1 MSQYTVKPITKSI
14 TLKASWV
21 LNCLVKWN
29 PSMMHDLS
37 LKVVIVTGANS
48 GIGYHMASGFASRDA
63 IVIMACRNIEK
74 GKAAREKLLKKHPG
88 TMIHVMELDLADLES
103 IGRFTDEILV
113 KYKNLDILVNN
124 AGVMIPPKSET
135 KDGFELQIGTNHL
148 GHFALTG
155 KLFPLLK
162 GTPGSR
168 VVTVSSI
175 AHNMGD
181 INLEDL
187 NYKSRK
193 YKKWPAYG
201 QSKLANL
208 MFAIEFDR
216 KLKSSGLD
224 VKSFGSHP
232 GYSRTKLQRYSI
244 FWRFLNI
251 IAMRAK
257 TGAKSTLF
265 AATSNLANDCVYW
278 GPTGPLDAWGKIG
291 KSKINEKAMDEK
303 VAKKLWELSEE
314 LTGVKYEF

>member
-1 MSQYTVKPITKSI
+1 
-14 TLKASWV
+14 
-21 LNCLVKWN
+21 
-29 PSMMHDLS
+29 MMQDLS
-37 LKVVIVTGANS
+37 LRVVIVTGANC
-48 GIGYHMASGFASRDA
+48 GIGYHMAAGFASRDA
-63 IVIMACRNIEK
+63 IVIMACRNVEK
-74 GKAAREKLLKKHPG
+74 GKAAREKLLKKYPG

-124 AGVMIPPKSET
+124 AGVMIPPKSKT

-162 GTPGSR
+162 STPGSR

-175 AHNMGD
+175 AHNIGE
-181 INLEDL
+181 INLNDL
-187 NYKSRK
+187 NFETRK
-193 YKKWPAYG
+193 YKKWKAYG

-216 KLKSSGLD
+216 RLKASGIN

-232 GYSRTKLQRYSI
+232 GYSRTKLQRHSI
-244 FWRFLNI
+244 VWRLLNI

-257 TGAKSTLF
+257 KGASSTLF
-265 AATSNLANDCVYW
+265 AATSDMANDYVYW
-278 GPTGPLDAWGKIG
+278 GPTGLLDAWGKFG

-303 VAKKLWELSEE
+303 VAEKLWELSEK
-314 LTGVKYEF
+314 LTGVNYQF